1 MQAEATRLV
10 LISPYGVD
18 EANAR
23 TIVDALDGTC
33 AACDVAAVVLR
44 MRSAEER
51 ALVNRVQEIA
61 PAAQRHGAAVMVCC
75 PEFAGDLVS
84 VAVRAG
90 ADGVHVD
97 GADDKS
103 LPGLRAAL
111 RDQRILGC
119 GVDVESK
126 HDAMAAGEAQ
136 ADYLMFGGLAPDGMA
151 PAHDAVRER
160 AAWWA
165 EIFGTPCIAVAT
177 RQDEVA
183 DLIATGAEF
192 LGLEAALWIDDP
204 GAPVTIQ
211 EMIRTAGQGLRGG
224 S

>member
-1 MQAEATRLV
+1 MQADTPRLV

-23 TIVDALDGTC
+23 TIVDALDETC
-33 AACDVAAVVLR
+33 AAVDVAAVVLR
-44 MRSAEER
+44 VRPADER
-51 ALVNRVQEIA
+51 ALINRVKQIV
-61 PAAQRHGAAVMVCC
+61 PAAQTHGAAVLVNC

-97 GADDKS
+97 RADEAA
-103 LPGLRAAL
+103 LRGLRAAL

-126 HDAMAAGEAQ
+126 HAAMAAGELQ
-136 ADYLMFGGLAPDGMA
+136 ADYLMFGGFAPDGTF
-151 PAHDAVRER
+151 PETEAVRER

-177 RQDEVA
+177 RREEVA
-183 DLIATGAEF
+183 ELISTGAEF
-192 LGLEAALWIDDP
+192 IGLEAALWVDDP
-204 GAPVTIQ
+204 EAPVAIQ
-211 EMIRTAGQGLRGG
+211 ELVRSVGQG